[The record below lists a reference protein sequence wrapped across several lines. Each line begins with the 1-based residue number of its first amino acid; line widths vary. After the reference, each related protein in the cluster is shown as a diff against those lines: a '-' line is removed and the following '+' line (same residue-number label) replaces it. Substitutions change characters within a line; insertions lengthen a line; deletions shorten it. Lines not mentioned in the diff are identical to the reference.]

1 MSDTIATDTIATDT
15 IATDTI
21 ATDTI
26 ATDNST
32 AVLGL
37 GMTGMSCVRYLQSRE
52 HAVAVFD
59 SAISEQ
65 VAADFQQQ
73 YPGIPLFV
81 GDFDGAILQ
90 QYRSLLVSPGISLE
104 LPAIQQALA
113 SGCELRSDIDLLLT
127 EIDQPV
133 VAITGSNGKT
143 TVTTLVGLMAKAAG
157 LRTAVGGNIGIPVL
171 DLLDSALAYDVF
183 VLELSSFQLER
194 SGALGA
200 QAATVLNLSPDHMDR
215 YHSLAAYQ
223 QSKQRIYR
231 ACQYA
236 VYNRGDKLTSP
247 LLNRQQR
254 SISFGLDRPDLN
266 QYGVHRENGETWLAR
281 GNQPLMSVADMKLH
295 GEHNLLN
302 ALAALALGEAVGLE
316 LDAMLAVLRQFPG
329 LPHRCQWLGERDGV
343 QFYND
348 SKGTNTGATVAAVQG
363 LSRRRGDTVLIAG
376 GQGKGADFTSLQS
389 VGDRLR
395 GLVVL
400 GEDAALI
407 AAALR
412 SQLDA
417 VAVGD
422 MAGAL
427 DAAIAMAEPGDRI
440 LLSPACAS
448 FDMYSGYQQ
457 RGDIF
462 SALVQQ
468 HIGGSE

>member
-15 IATDTI
+15 IATD
-21 ATDTI
+21 
-26 ATDNST
+26 NRT

-37 GMTGMSCVRYLQSRE
+37 GVTGMSCVRYLQSRGQ
-52 HAVAVFD
+52 AVAAFD

-73 YPGIPLFV
+73 YPEIPLFV

-113 SGCELRSDIDLLLT
+113 GGCELRSDIDLLLA

-171 DLLDSALAYDVF
+171 DLLDPALAYDVF

-231 ACQYA
+231 ACQCA

-266 QYGVHRENGETWLAR
+266 QYGVHRANGETWLAR
-281 GNQPLMSVADMKLH
+281 GNQPLMSAADMKLH

-376 GQGKGADFTSLQS
+376 GRGKGADFTSLQP

-400 GEDAALI
+400 GEDAVLI

-412 SQLDA
+412 DQVDA
-417 VAVGD
+417 VAVED